1 MIGYEISQEETNITT
16 TVSTSSM
23 VFDLIY
29 EIMNDEAIAIEVSS
43 WSEVASVGNSY
54 ETDNFTVKVIW
65 LM

>member
-1 MIGYEISQEETNITT
+1 MIGFKVRQEETNITT

-29 EIMNDEAIAIEVSS
+29 KIMNDERVAIEVSS
-43 WSEVASVGNSY
+43 WSEVASVGDSY

>member
-1 MIGYEISQEETNITT
+1 MIGFKIRQEETNITT

-29 EIMNDEAIAIEVSS
+29 KIMNDERVAIEVSS
-43 WSEVASVGNSY
+43 WSEVASVGDSY